1 MDVLSDVL
9 RAFRLRGT
17 LYFRGEFRAPFGV
30 QVPRTDFAARFHV
43 VLHGRCWVRVCDE
56 SPVLLQRGDLLVI
69 PHGRAHVLSAER
81 ECAVTPLEVAIEEAG
96 FEGEG
101 TFRHGGDGAPVVLV
115 CGEFGFGVAPDH
127 PFLDELPSTVH
138 VPATESRNFV
148 WLDEVMRFLGHE
160 TKALEAGS
168 EAVLTRLAEILFV
181 QVLRA
186 YMASENSPPR
196 GLAGLVDPHIQR
208 SLQSIHDEPGKPW
221 TLADLASR
229 AGLSRTTFAERFRKL
244 VGTTPM
250 QYLTA
255 WRIERAKEALGDPT
269 MTISAVAESVG
280 YKSEA
285 AFSRA
290 FKTFVGMGPGAYRS
304 KTWPSA

>member
-30 QVPRTDFAARFHV
+30 QVPQTHSAARFHV
-43 VLHGRCWVRVCDE
+43 VLQGRCWVKVRDDD
-56 SPVLLQRGDLLVI
+56 PVLLERGDLVVI
-69 PHGRAHVLSAER
+69 PHGLPHVLSSDADST
-81 ECAVTPLEVAIEEAG
+81 AIPLDTAIEAAG

-101 TFRHGGDGAPVVLV
+101 PFHYGGRGQPAVLV
-115 CGEFGFGVAPDH
+115 CGEFGFGVDPDH
-127 PFLDELPSTVH
+127 PFLTELPSAVH
-138 VPATESRNFV
+138 VPATESRSFA

-160 TKALEAGS
+160 TKELQAGS

-186 YMASENSPPR
+186 YMASASPPSR
-196 GLAGLVDPHIQR
+196 GLAGLVDPNIRR
-208 SLQSIHDEPGKPW
+208 SLHSMHDMPGESW
-221 TLADLASR
+221 TLATLASK
-229 AGLSRTTFAERFRKL
+229 AGMSRTKFAQKFHEL

-250 QYLTA
+250 HYLTA
-255 WRIERAKEALGDPT
+255 WRVERAKAALADPNLP
-269 MTISAVAESVG
+269 ISAVAEGVG

-285 AFSRA
+285 AFSRT
-290 FKTFVGMGPGAYRS
+290 FKKLVGVGPGAYRAQAAAS
-304 KTWPSA
+304 G